1 MEVQIEK
8 LIPKKLRYPEFQVFE
23 INFFSVFNLMQ
34 LFAKYLV
41 GKNLKG
47 SIVNL
52 GSIVGQ
58 TGFSELAGYAS
69 TKSALVGLTKSF
81 AVEMAKKK
89 NSKKLHI
96 FVIVIKPLFIK
107 TLNHR

>member
-1 MEVQIEK
+1 
-8 LIPKKLRYPEFQVFE
+8 
-23 INFFSVFNLMQ
+23 MQ
-34 LFAKYLV
+34 LFAKYLI
-41 GKNLKG
+41 KANLKG

-58 TGFSELAGYAS
+58 AGFSELAGYAS

-89 NSKKLHI
+89 IRAKEREKK
-96 FVIVIKPLFIK
+96 KEK
-107 TLNHR
+107 GGETEKAKEKKKKKKKKMKRK